1 MGIEIICQSLSK
13 SMHIRYPKTY
23 LIGRCTSK
31 YTSSDEI
38 VLLKAKQWLAI
49 ATPSI
54 VTDNIQFMRFSSS
67 VIDYLHDRATTA
79 SEKYTVAYF
88 YFDYKQQEEQ
98 GPTAVLSSLVTQLA
112 SHVLP
117 LPKEIEDIYQR
128 KLNANKRLN
137 LEELYSVLT
146 LLFGL
151 FDRVFLYSTP

>member
-1 MGIEIICQSLSK
+1 
-13 SMHIRYPKTY
+13 MHIRYPKTY